1 MGRLVGLLWQASGHK
16 GENLLTG
23 QKPPILISCDQCFPG
38 SLLPTSSNE
47 VTWGHC
53 LCTDIFPQTHEG
65 EVLFACVPFLL
76 SLWRPPWP
84 AFTCCAEALWVPY
97 SHLLCNFPSA
107 CGTTALCF
115 RYKDIHSGPFGVV
128 WPWRTEFS
136 VASCL
141 RQMLSMSTALSPP
154 EAPEIPACIPSH
166 CLLSWFLGKCSCPP
180 CRVNPAYWCLR
191 LPAIFGGLDCCP
203 PARSYVP

>member
-1 MGRLVGLLWQASGHK
+1 MGRLVGLLWQAAGHK

-23 QKPPILISCDQCFPG
+23 QKPPILVSCDQCCPG

-53 LCTDIFPQTHEG
+53 LCTDINPQTHEG

-76 SLWRPPWP
+76 SLWRPPPPPGQLLP
-84 AFTCCAEALWVPY
+84 AVQRPCGCRTVTSFVT
-97 SHLLCNFPSA
+97 NFPSA

-115 RYKDIHSGPFGVV
+115 WYKDIHSGPSGVV

-141 RQMLSMSTALSPP
+141 RQMLSMSIALSPP
-154 EAPEIPACIPSH
+154 EAPEIQACTPSH

-180 CRVNPAYWCLR
+180 CRVNPA
-191 LPAIFGGLDCCP
+191 
-203 PARSYVP
+203 